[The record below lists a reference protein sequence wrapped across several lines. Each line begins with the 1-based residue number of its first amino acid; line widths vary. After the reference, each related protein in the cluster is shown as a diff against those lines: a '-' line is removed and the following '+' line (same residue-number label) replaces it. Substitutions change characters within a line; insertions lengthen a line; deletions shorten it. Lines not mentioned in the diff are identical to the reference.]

1 MKKPCILYL
10 DTIPGDRIQAAKF
23 VGVQRYAAA
32 RTWEAYAVRREESR
46 IGDLP
51 ALLASRRPQGCV
63 VQCHIGS
70 SPLPPSI
77 FGFVPVAYLDVGPAF
92 ESPGAAR
99 VVADDCAVARIAMH
113 ELAAARPAAFAFVG
127 WRNRQPWC
135 VFREEVFRDEAGKS
149 GLPSFVFDG
158 ILRRGYGE
166 CSRAAHLAEWLSE
179 LPRHTAVFA
188 ANDVVA
194 GEVFTAAAA
203 AKLGIPRDITVVGA
217 DGSPDLPKSEG
228 PALTTVRIDH
238 ERSGWRAAKAA
249 AEGSKGIVTYGP
261 LMVVRRKS
269 TGGRGR
275 HEPFVSQA
283 VEIIRRSACD
293 GLTPESLVTR
303 FRCSR
308 RLFEMR
314 FREATGHSVLDEIHH
329 VRLEKACLMLAHGDA
344 PVAAVAD
351 MCGFG
356 SYDALHALFR
366 LAFGKTPSAYRALH
380 RS

>member
-32 RTWEAYAVRREESR
+32 REWEAVAVWRDESR
-46 IGDLP
+46 PEDLP
-51 ALLASRRPQGCV
+51 ALFAARRPQGCV
-63 VQCHIGS
+63 VQCHVGL
-70 SPLPPSI
+70 SPLPTSL
-77 FGFVPVAYLDVGPAF
+77 FGAIPVAYLDAGPSL
-92 ESPGAAR
+92 EVSGVAR
-99 VVADDCAVARIAMH
+99 VTADDRAVARLAMH
-113 ELAAARPAAFAFVG
+113 ELASTRPAALSFVG
-127 WRNRQPWC
+127 WYNRQPWC
-135 VFREEVFRDEAGKS
+135 DIREEVFHDEAGKA
-149 GLPSFVFDG
+149 GLPTSVFSG
-158 ILRRGYGE
+158 KPSGALGTSR
-166 CSRAAHLAEWLSE
+166 RAALLAAWLST
-179 LPRHTAVFA
+179 LPRRTAVFA

-194 GEVFTAAAA
+194 SEVFAA
-203 AKLGIPRDITVVGA
+203 AKVAHISVPRDIAVVGA
-217 DGSPDLPKSEG
+217 DDSPDVSGLGDSL
-228 PALTTVRIDH
+228 LTTVRIDH
-238 ERSGWRAAKAA
+238 ERSGWYAARAA
-249 AEGSKGIVTYGP
+249 AEGATGTVTYGP

-283 VEIIRRSACD
+283 VELIRRTACD
-293 GLTPESLVTR
+293 GLTPQSLVSR

-314 FREATGHSVLDEIHH
+314 FREATGHSVLDEIQH
-329 VRLEKACLMLAHGDA
+329 VRLEKACLMLAHGNT

-356 SYDALHALFR
+356 SYDALHALFHQ
-366 LAFGKTPSAYRALH
+366 AFGKTPSAYRALH